1 MRKDKKEEK
10 KKKKQPKNSQEYIEQ
25 VMTKRKKIV
34 IISAIVVV
42 LIVLAVFVSTIFA
55 ITAMGSKNIIKG
67 ITIENIDVS
76 GMDKN
81 KAYEL
86 LKGKMEERQKAVIK
100 LKYGDYEKE
109 IPMEQFEI
117 EANIEETV
125 DKALAKGRDNNIFVN
140 NYTILNHK
148 FKKENIEVDIKFNDE
163 ELERILTDTGLELPG
178 VVKEYTYSVEDGEL
192 IITPGTDGIVI
203 DKEKINSDIK
213 NGITDLSEGF
223 KTERTIDIKNEKAK
237 AIDVEEIYKQIHS
250 DPQNAYIVDDPFQI
264 VVDKDGIDFGISIEE
279 AKELVSQPKEEY
291 VIPLKIT
298 KADVRVIDLGP
309 RAFPDLLG
317 SATTR
322 YDAGNV
328 DRTTNLA
335 IACKK
340 INGYVLAPGEVFSY
354 NQVLGKRTS
363 ANGYK
368 EAAVYVAGGVEN
380 GLGGGICQISSTLY
394 NAVLIA
400 DLGIEERH
408 NHSYTTSYIEAGKDA
423 TVSYGVL
430 DFKFKNTR
438 EYPIKI
444 EAYIKAG
451 VATVNIYG
459 IKGENENKIQ
469 IVASVTS
476 TIPAPVEKIEDPS
489 IPEGKEQIVTKGTNG
504 CRSVTYKKVYSPSG
518 ELISNTQISA
528 DTYGTIKRV
537 IKVGTKKA
545 EAQPEPVV
553 TPSPAE
559 QVTQTQTQ
567 TPATTTSSSTP
578 KETPEVTPSQTPK
591 ETPASA
597 TPATPEPTKTPEPE
611 DV

>member
-1 MRKDKKEEK
+1 MKEEK
-10 KKKKQPKNSQEYIEQ
+10 NKTKKTSNKKPKNSQEYIEQ
-25 VMTKRKKIV
+25 VMSKRKKIIIISV
-34 IISAIVVV
+34 IIVIFIILLV
-42 LIVLAVFVSTIFA
+42 LTSTIFA
-55 ITAMGSKNIIKG
+55 ITAMSSNKIIDG
-67 ITIENIDVS
+67 ISIENIDVS

-81 KAYEL
+81 RACEM
-86 LKGKMEERQKAVIK
+86 LKEKIESRKSAVIK
-100 LKYGDYEKE
+100 LKYEEYEKE
-109 IPMEQFEI
+109 IPMEQLEI
-117 EANIEETV
+117 EAKVEEAV
-125 DKALAKGRDNNIFVN
+125 DRALSHGRNDNIFKN
-140 NYTILNHK
+140 NFNILNHK
-148 FKKENIEVDIKFNDE
+148 FNKENIEIDIIFKTE
-163 ELERILTDTGLELPG
+163 ELEKILTDTGLELPG
-178 VVKEYTYSVEDGEL
+178 VVKEYTYSIEDGEL

-203 DKEKINSDIK
+203 DKEKMENDIK
-213 NGITDLSEGF
+213 NEITNLSENL
-223 KTERTIDIKNEKAK
+223 KTERTIDTKPEKAK
-237 AIDVEEIYKQIHS
+237 PIDVEAIYQEIFS
-250 DPQNAYIVDDPFQI
+250 EPQNAYIVEDPFQ
-264 VVDKDGIDFGISIEE
+264 VVIDKDGIDFGISIDE
-279 AKELVSQPKEEY
+279 AKALVSEPKEEY

-298 KADVRVIDLGP
+298 KAAVRVIDLGS
-309 RAFPDLLG
+309 RAFPNLLG

-340 INGYVLAPGEVFSY
+340 INGYVVAPGEVFSY

-394 NAVLIA
+394 NAVLLS
-400 DLGIEERH
+400 DLEIVERH

-423 TVSYGVL
+423 TVSYGSL

-438 EYPIKI
+438 QYPIKI

-476 TIPAPVEKIEDPS
+476 TIPAPEERTEDPTL
-489 IPEGKEQIVTKGTNG
+489 PEGTEKVVTKGTNG
-504 CRSVTYKKVYSPSG
+504 CKSVTYKKVFSPSG
-518 ELISNTQISA
+518 ALISNTQISA

-537 IKVGTKKA
+537 VKVGTKKV
-545 EAQPEPVV
+545 EAKPTTTPIPEPATV
-553 TPSPAE
+553 TPTAP
-559 QVTQTQTQ
+559 TTTKPDGTQ
-567 TPATTTSSSTP
+567 TPATTPSSAPST
-578 KETPEVTPSQTPK
+578 KPES
-591 ETPASA
+591 
-597 TPATPEPTKTPEPE
+597 TKTPTPE

>member
-1 MRKDKKEEK
+1 M
-10 KKKKQPKNSQEYIEQ
+10 S
-25 VMTKRKKIV
+25 KRKKIV
-34 IISAIVVV
+34 VISIITVIFII
-42 LIVLAVFVSTIFA
+42 LIIFASTIFA
-55 ITAMGSKNIIKG
+55 ITTMGSNKIIDG
-67 ITIENIDVS
+67 ITIENINVS

-81 KAYEL
+81 KACEM
-86 LKGKMEERQKAVIK
+86 LKEKIENRKNSVIK
-100 LKYGDYEKE
+100 LKYEDYEKE

-117 EANIEETV
+117 NANIEDAV
-125 DKALAKGRDNNIFVN
+125 DLAISKGRNDNIFIN
-140 NYTILNHK
+140 NFSVLNHK
-148 FKKENIEVDIKFNDE
+148 FNTENIEMDITFKDE

-178 VVKEYTYSVEDGEL
+178 GVKEYTYSIEDGEL
-192 IITPGTDGIVI
+192 IITPGVDGIVI
-203 DKEKINSDIK
+203 DKEKMNDEIK
-213 NGITDLSEGF
+213 NEITNLSENL
-223 KTERTIDIKNEKAK
+223 KTERVIDTRLEKAK
-237 AIDVEEIYKQIHS
+237 AIDIEAIYKEIFS
-250 DPQNAYIVDDPFQI
+250 EPQNAYIVEEPFQ
-264 VVDKDGIDFGISIEE
+264 VVIDKDGIDLGISIDE
-279 AKELVSQPKEEY
+279 AKALVSEPKEEY

-298 KADVRVIDLGP
+298 KADVRVIDLGS
-309 RAFPDLLG
+309 RAFPNLLG

-340 INGYVLAPGEVFSY
+340 INGYVVAPGEVFSY

-394 NAVLIA
+394 NAVLLS

-423 TVSYGVL
+423 TVSYGSL

-438 EYPIKI
+438 QYPIKI

-476 TIPAPVEKIEDPS
+476 TIPAPEEKIEDS
-489 IPEGKEQIVTKGTNG
+489 SLPEGTEKIVTKGTSG
-504 CRSVTYKKVYSPSG
+504 CKSVTYKKVYSPTG
-518 ELISNTQISA
+518 NLISNTQISA

-537 IKVGTKKA
+537 VKVGTKKV
-545 EAQPEPVV
+545 EAKTESSPTPVQETPIPTAPESTAKPNQ
-553 TPSPAE
+553 TPSPTA
-559 QVTQTQTQ
+559 
-567 TPATTTSSSTP
+567 
-578 KETPEVTPSQTPK
+578 
-591 ETPASA
+591 TPASA
-597 TPATPEPTKTPEPE
+597 TPTKPEPTKTPKPE